1 MPIKP
6 FSFPLPETRFFHT
19 EKDVYKFK
27 FHYGTNFTTE
37 DTKSKEHLSK
47 EIVDSIRA
55 VLANYENLHPFCTD
69 HLIVFPY
76 KSKWDSATRLRFA
89 CGHKTFNPFPFV
101 FTLYIEPKSY
111 LPGKCCHSRD
121 TEEQSG
127 NLTEKD
133 DDEDMNHDESGTF
146 SDEAVTQKPKC
157 PDQADQ
163 DECPSSDF
171 SGETG
176 GILRFLSRL
185 NPLQI
190 LFRGWKHI

>member
-69 HLIVFPY
+69 HLIVFP
-76 KSKWDSATRLRFA
+76 
-89 CGHKTFNPFPFV
+89 C
-101 FTLYIEPKSY
+101 PKQTE
-111 LPGKCCHSRD
+111 LGIIRKCCHSRD